1 MTAHKIIDNQ
11 DWIDVSILLK
21 EDMVVFGHETRLK
34 IERKSLMDRGD
45 GSNNS
50 VLHIGIHTGTHLDSP
65 RHGIIDGQTIEF
77 MPLDIAIGPA
87 RVIEIKNTRT
97 VTPEELKQ
105 YTFKKGERILFKT
118 ANSPRCWQTD
128 NFTEDFVDI
137 SPEAAQVLAAAQP
150 SLIGLDYLSVRAPA
164 SQTGTHKILL
174 GAGIWLLEG
183 VDLTN
188 VKAGNYNL
196 ICLPMKVIKGD
207 GSPVRAVLQRI
218 D

>member
-1 MTAHKIIDNQ
+1 MAINKTINNTG
-11 DWIDVSILLK
+11 WIDVSVLLK
-21 EDMVVFGHETRLK
+21 EGMVVFGPETK
-34 IERKSLMDRGD
+34 PIIERKSDMERGD

-65 RHGIIDGQTIEF
+65 RHGIKDGTTIEY

-87 RVIEIKNTRT
+87 RVIEIKDKRT

-118 ANSPRCWQTD
+118 VNSPRCWQTD

-137 SPEAAQVLAAAQP
+137 SPEAAVVLAAAQP

-183 VDLTN
+183 LDLTN

-196 ICLPMKVIKGD
+196 ICLPLKVIRGD
-207 GSPVRAVLQRI
+207 GSPVRAVLQPI
-218 D
+218 S